1 MRGIQFRPTMLAVA
15 LAAVMSFAGDAI
27 AQFREPLTPSLAAR
41 ESIAKRI

>member
-27 AQFREPLTPSLAAR
+27 AQFREPWTASLAAR

>member
-27 AQFREPLTPSLAAR
+27 AQFREPWTASLTRRGNL
-41 ESIAKRI
+41 